1 MLDEYSQR
9 EALVSIVETF
19 YAFHLIYK
27 PLDEVLNVQHAFSSL
42 FKHNFLF

>member
-1 MLDEYSQR
+1 MMDEYSQR
-9 EALVSIVETF
+9 EALVSIVKTF

-27 PLDEVLNVQHAFSSL
+27 PLCEVLNVQQVFGSL